1 MDIRNCAKCGR
12 LFNYMGGP
20 PICQACREKEEE
32 SFQVVKDY
40 IYEHKDANM
49 MQISNETGVSTKL
62 IERFIKEGR
71 LILTEDSPIFLR
83 CEKCGKEVKTGRFCS
98 DCSRSLSNEM
108 RMSSTP
114 PKEESPSKPKSEK
127 MRFLNK
133 DRL

>member
-114 PKEESPSKPKSEK
+114 PKEESSSKPKSEK